1 MSFWTLA
8 RQRAA
13 AMMVLVLGVASCDHV
28 VTSGSSE
35 GPLEPDMPQLVTVT
49 GDDGN
54 SYELIKEPSPGA
66 LDQLS
71 VSSVVGILGG
81 VLELDGHKLTI
92 PSGAVLEP
100 TVFTMARSQNGFLEV
115 DLTAIRVTVLG
126 EVIDVGEQGFEKP
139 VTLELTYSRA
149 TNVQQARDLVIL
161 RLNSGLGGTHEVL
174 PSKVNQG
181 AQMVRAQ
188 LDHFSGYCMA
198 Q

>member
-1 MSFWTLA
+1 MKFWTNA
-8 RQRAA
+8 GRRAA
-13 AMMVLVLGVASCDHV
+13 MLMLVLGVASCDHV
-28 VTSGSSE
+28 VNSGSSDDL
-35 GPLEPDMPQLVTVT
+35 LEPNLPQLVTVT

-54 SYELIKEPSPGA
+54 GYELIQEPSPGA

-71 VSSVVGILGG
+71 VSGVIGILGG

-100 TVFTMARSQNGFLEV
+100 TIFTMARSQNGFLEV
-115 DLTAIRVTVLG
+115 DLTAIRVTLLG
-126 EVIDVGEQGFEKP
+126 EVIDIGEQGFEKP

-149 TNVQQARDLVIL
+149 TNVQRARDLVIL
-161 RLNSGLGGTHEVL
+161 RLNGTGLGGTHEVL
-174 PSKVNQG
+174 PSKVHQRR
-181 AQMVRAQ
+181 QVVRAE